1 MDRPG
6 EPMAIY
12 HWEADQEDFLAVGAR
27 VHSTGDEWG
36 AYTVDETAQRHGAGV
51 SEETTKSQE
60 AYAPFPKSKLS
71 AYQEGWLP

>member
-6 EPMAIY
+6 EPMAMY
-12 HWEADQEDFLAVGAR
+12 HWEADQE
-27 VHSTGDEWG
+27 
-36 AYTVDETAQRHGAGV
+36 
-51 SEETTKSQE
+51 E